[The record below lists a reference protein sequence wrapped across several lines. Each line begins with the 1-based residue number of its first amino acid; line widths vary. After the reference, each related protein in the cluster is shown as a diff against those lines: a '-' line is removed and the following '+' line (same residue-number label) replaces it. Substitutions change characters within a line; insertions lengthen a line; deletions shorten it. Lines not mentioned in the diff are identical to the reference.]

1 MFYQGRRALIQMD
14 RQLGYIAGL
23 FAIIGSVAV
32 CALMGITVVAVT
44 WRYGLNN
51 PIFGIEDLSIITLSV
66 MVAAAIAYGARK
78 DSHVSVNVISYFFG
92 PSVTRYTDMIMRIL
106 VIAIIALAAWALF
119 DKACGFEKACI
130 TSNFSIEFIPFYYI
144 LSASMVFYCLQVIL
158 ELLRSLVD
166 PRSEDSYKL
175 ED

>member
-1 MFYQGRRALIQMD
+1 MTLSNQGRQTLIQID

-23 FAIIGSVAV
+23 FAVVGSVAACV
-32 CALMGITVVAVT
+32 LMGITVTAVT

-66 MVAAAIAYGARK
+66 MVAASVAYGARK
-78 DSHVSVNVISYFFG
+78 DAHVSVNIISYFFG
-92 PSVTRYTDMIMRIL
+92 PAVTRYTDMVMRVL

-144 LSASMVFYCLQVIL
+144 LSAAMVFYCLQVIL
-158 ELLRSLVD
+158 DLLRSLVD
-166 PRSEDSYKL
+166 PRSEVSRK
-175 ED
+175 